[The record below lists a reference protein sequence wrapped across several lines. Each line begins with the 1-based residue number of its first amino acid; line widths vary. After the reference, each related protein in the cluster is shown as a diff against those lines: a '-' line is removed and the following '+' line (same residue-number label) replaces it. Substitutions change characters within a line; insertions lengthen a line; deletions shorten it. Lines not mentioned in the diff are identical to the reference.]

1 MADEEAE
8 REHSPRIGSSAAI
21 AALRD
26 RLQELAG
33 GLKDSR
39 EPAVQ
44 STSQY
49 CQDFCQTLVEYAGRW
64 KISED
69 PLPLVEV
76 YTVAIL
82 NYAQARRFL
91 TSEYEN
97 VSLVLE
103 RLTLNCVEL
112 LLSLPEEIP
121 DALWQVFQCS
131 VQTAHSLQL
140 ENGCSELQMLSAIAK
155 DTGVW
160 ANSTLRSI
168 LSKETSE
175 MERVHEFLEQ
185 EGPVLLDMRI
195 KQLIKAS
202 HIEKAALLAKVC
214 SEHPEFGGKSN
225 FKQTYLVC
233 LCTAA
238 PQEQLM
244 LEISEVDCKD
254 ALEMICNL
262 ESEGD
267 ERGALSLCS
276 AFLTRQLLQ
285 GEMYCAW
292 ELTLFW
298 SKLLHRLEASTQ
310 VFLDHC
316 RRISLMSKTVY
327 HIFFLI
333 KVIQSEVEDVG
344 LPVCIELCVRALRM
358 ESSDNANI
366 KATICKT
373 ISCLLPN
380 DLEVKRACQLTEFL
394 LEPTVDSYYAVET
407 LYNEPDQKFEEEN
420 LPVPNSLRCE
430 LLLVFKT
437 QWPFDPEFWDWK
449 TLKRHC
455 LALMGE
461 EASIVSSIDELNDS
475 EVLEQLE
482 EEDGSRGQEDFKD
495 LNDCFLDTTNVLNEI
510 VDEKQKKREIK
521 KLREKG
527 FISAR
532 FRNWQA
538 YMQYC
543 VLCDKEFLGH
553 RIVRHAQ
560 KHVKDGVYS
569 CPICAENF
577 DSKELFVPHVT
588 SHVKQSCKERLAAMK
603 TSRKLANPTK
613 MPFPDSALHKEGAH
627 EKQDCK
633 PKKKSRPCSNDSPV
647 SSHGDSPEGSRH
659 KLPKPELAVHRA
671 EYVEEYTCPV
681 TNCRKGFK
689 YFKNLVAH
697 VKAHKNN
704 EEAKRF
710 LEMQS
715 KKVVCQY
722 CRRQFVSVTHLND
735 HLQMHCGSKPY
746 ICIQLNCRSSFLS
759 NAELLVHRKEHV
771 AFKAKCM
778 FPNCGR
784 IFYEAYML
792 YDHEAQHYNTFTCKA
807 PNCGKIF
814 HSQSQLDLH
823 LEDHVVKQEPPANED
838 PDFIKTEQ
846 PDPKSPLQDPN
857 HTVSPDSHP
866 SNLLDFLQHET
877 AEPSSSTSPD
887 KTMLADH
894 SRLQVENANRDMQD
908 AAQDSMHESEQKL
921 VVETNRMD
929 TQKHEDTPAPHSSDP
944 LLDISIQKPLAE
956 PNQTVLE
963 EFTQTLLP
971 EPDHT
976 SSQNLSRLQ
985 DPYRTILH
993 DSHMSSFPDPQ
1004 PALIPD
1010 ISQLPNLNQNI
1021 LQDQIQTE
1029 VSNPNQN
1036 LLCNSNQIL
1045 YPNQDSLPTEIP
1057 SWFQGVNHTPH
1068 VNQTALQHPVQ
1079 YNCPLGS
1086 HIKEEPVS
1094 GIDCM
1099 ENVSNNFQQALSAQ
1113 ACDDG
1118 GLEVSSDGR
1127 QAGCPPLPEL
1137 LLKSEAGQ
1145 IKHSTPSATSC
1156 DVNQIPNRTP
1166 IMKVENPNEIQIP
1179 RPSQVASG
1187 VAVPNTN
1194 PVPPSVVGRVNA
1206 VPSQLYK
1213 GIAVVPGG
1221 DTTGN
1226 TEGLVKAVQR
1236 YNCSFESCTRTYS
1249 STRSVSKHMKAVHPE
1264 YYAELKLARKNKT
1277 VPRTPN
1283 RAAPSDGNPLF
1294 LIPSQEKKVKTPMS
1308 QVQKTANTPL
1318 PFTVGSLSSSS
1329 SNAAFSSHAENAATQ
1344 VLPTQIENIINPI
1357 ILSQLGNAQI
1367 PANTLLPSQ
1376 AEGSPSP
1383 SSHTGGSG
1391 KVLPL
1396 HLQALA
1402 SQLLSSQ
1409 MKKTTPA
1416 LSTPICATNQTI
1428 STHSASVTPIM
1439 KTQGS
1444 LMNQTLTPQ
1453 QLPSSVMLPSMPHRE
1468 GKLLDSPRET
1478 STKPA
1483 LVSQLSS
1490 GPDSFTGPHFADGT
1504 NSVLSAHNNQ
1514 HVLQTA
1520 HTENAD
1526 QFLNCDSNLAAPV
1539 SGENSHLAYDSSLN
1553 NRGEPPQM
1561 NSVTKIALSQV
1572 DASNPNLPSNMEN
1585 LTHPL
1590 LPSYLENLKVPALPD
1605 KIETAVNPLF
1615 LPQLESSSFPSFS
1628 SQVERIVNP
1637 QLQSSTNAV
1646 FPSQVVAV
1654 QSTPNASPTETMA
1667 VPKSENDALKVK
1679 RTKHNK
1685 RAKWPAI
1692 VKDGKFICCRCF
1704 REFPSP
1710 KSLGGHL
1717 SKRSHCIPF
1726 DEPDA
1731 TPELRQDRVPV
1742 SFLADLI
1749 NTSTLLNSH
1758 QQLLTNFNPNL
1769 PFKDQPSQSLGTG
1782 NHTDTR
1788 YFPNVIFPQANGSA
1802 CDPNEVEQNGEILK
1816 QALENTGVPNL
1827 FDPSAMP
1834 QQTFQNP
1841 SASYHLDGRLPEST
1855 VIQHTGKIKKS
1866 ESDCSGEDYSKAE
1879 SAFCNDI
1886 FSDPLLSQMLAENN
1900 SQASLTNL
1908 ALTTNHLNQMLRAE
1922 TLLNKSKG
1930 SEEPQRNAGTPQ
1942 QNILS
1947 NDRLLAAMANLSQNL
1962 VSNQLLQMTT
1972 PNSQQPLPTQGPPE
1986 DAAPIKKNVRKT
1998 LRDQI
2003 LAADLLKSGKAGHVS
2018 HLSGVSAQSVLQQRS
2033 DFQNLT
2039 SVPQALDTH
2048 RSSHSSEMTQK
2059 APNSEHKL
2067 EMNNNVMDSG
2077 SVSQGDAPGARTDN
2091 THLSG
2096 EPSQENTTNDPGS
2109 GSATQSNDEKVAE
2122 ILSALKRLDLNKES
2136 SEDSPPVDNCSPGNH
2151 LSSTAVTLNQ
2161 VEAVKPHAIVT
2172 KDAQPVENL
2181 VKPFVCENEGC
2192 PYSAMTKDALFKH
2205 YSKVHNYTEDMM
2217 NEIRKNQLKFA
2228 PFRCQ
2233 ICNKTFT
2240 RNSNLRAHCQSV
2252 HCLSQE
2258 EMIRLKIKRPYSRK
2272 SEKGE
2277 VDLCKSRGMEEKMN
2291 PLCVESVPILNQM
2304 KPEYSVSQHCV
2315 MMDIKQEQMEV
2326 ATAQHA
2332 FPIHRHVNGENS
2344 EYSRNAFTE
2353 QTAAGQAMPEFIAG
2367 NHLAMEQSTAEI
2379 PVAKQTMEGQPPL
2392 TLPMRGQPAEVKA
2405 TVRLPGA
2412 DQPLEGQPAIG
2423 LTGAVQ
2429 YLAGQH
2435 AMSCLTP
2442 GASIVTPPATGFLPA
2457 AKTAGFPLPGNPSP
2471 EKLKKPK
2478 VSKPKVD
2485 KPKIEKPKKPKEKK
2499 EKKPVAKESES
2510 NEYSPYRPY
2519 RCVHQGCFA
2528 AFTIQQNLILH
2539 YRAVHQSDLPRFDHD
2554 NEEESDEVRDEMED
2568 ETSQI
2573 KEFRCQVKDCSRIFP
2588 EVTSLLQHY
2597 VQLHKFTLDEA
2608 GALMSNM
2615 NLGRF
2620 QCDQTDCTAS
2630 FTAFWKYISH
2640 IEEEHENKVIKSE
2653 GPEGLFKCD
2662 CEGCDRVYATRSNLL
2677 RHLLK
2682 KHRESHKAHL
2692 IRPRKKLGQ
2701 DGGSSYRRP
2710 PKKSKFSGLKMNN
2723 GKENVQ
2729 NNKKP
2734 KFKYDKKKNSDRKR
2748 GIWITVEKPVL
2759 KTSAEAIAMCTKK
2772 FPMQFPCMI
2781 KGCVSVVSSERNIFR
2796 HYTTHSLSDQY
2807 IEEQRS
2813 DFILCKKRSR
2823 HHYKDKSSRNDGE
2836 TEKAGETTSE
2846 TSDNEDAV
2854 ETCPEGSETESSK
2867 ATSSKD
2873 EVESS
2878 DTKQS
2883 TDESSETMGKRKSRR
2898 RWAFTVTN
2906 MLVKNKRGRPLKKK
2920 RKDMIQAKQRRI
2932 PERLKAKLHNEANNT
2947 CSGSESTTSSSPALP
2962 QPDQPQQNIALST
2975 FKPMGFEVSFLK
2987 FLEESAHTP
2996 KRRAKENHSEIP
3008 SKRQRTLQQKYG
3020 NIMCRKSEAHIRA
3033 RDCQNLIDFR
3043 NPLNLKSV
3051 KNVKIVVDKTFSDGA
3066 ELLLKQLQEMR
3077 PIVILKKWLYS

>member
-1 MADEEAE
+1 M
-8 REHSPRIGSSAAI
+8 SLPYQPSLLVSILCSCISS
-21 AALRD
+21 
-26 RLQELAG
+26 
-33 GLKDSR
+33 SR
-39 EPAVQ
+39 P
-44 STSQY
+44 
-49 CQDFCQTLVEYAGRW
+49 QTLVEYAGRW

-993 DSHMSSFPDPQ
+993 DSH
-1004 PALIPD
+1004 I
-1010 ISQLPNLNQNI
+1010 
-1021 LQDQIQTE
+1021 
-1029 VSNPNQN
+1029 
-1036 LLCNSNQIL
+1036 
-1045 YPNQDSLPTEIP
+1045 
-1057 SWFQGVNHTPH
+1057 
-1068 VNQTALQHPVQ
+1068 
-1079 YNCPLGS
+1079 
-1086 HIKEEPVS
+1086 
-1094 GIDCM
+1094 
-1099 ENVSNNFQQALSAQ
+1099 
-1113 ACDDG
+1113 
-1118 GLEVSSDGR
+1118 
-1127 QAGCPPLPEL
+1127 
-1137 LLKSEAGQ
+1137 
-1145 IKHSTPSATSC
+1145 
-1156 DVNQIPNRTP
+1156 
-1166 IMKVENPNEIQIP
+1166 
-1179 RPSQVASG
+1179 PSQVASG

-1206 VPSQLYK
+1206 DSSQLYK

-1318 PFTVGSLSSSS
+1318 PFTVGSLASSS

-1367 PANTLLPSQ
+1367 PANTL
-1376 AEGSPSP
+1376 E
-1383 SSHTGGSG
+1383 
-1391 KVLPL
+1391 
-1396 HLQALA
+1396 
-1402 SQLLSSQ
+1402 
-1409 MKKTTPA
+1409 
-1416 LSTPICATNQTI
+1416 
-1428 STHSASVTPIM
+1428 
-1439 KTQGS
+1439 
-1444 LMNQTLTPQ
+1444 
-1453 QLPSSVMLPSMPHRE
+1453 
-1468 GKLLDSPRET
+1468 
-1478 STKPA
+1478 
-1483 LVSQLSS
+1483 
-1490 GPDSFTGPHFADGT
+1490 
-1504 NSVLSAHNNQ
+1504 
-1514 HVLQTA
+1514 
-1520 HTENAD
+1520 
-1526 QFLNCDSNLAAPV
+1526 
-1539 SGENSHLAYDSSLN
+1539 
-1553 NRGEPPQM
+1553 
-1561 NSVTKIALSQV
+1561 
-1572 DASNPNLPSNMEN
+1572 
-1585 LTHPL
+1585 
-1590 LPSYLENLKVPALPD
+1590 
-1605 KIETAVNPLF
+1605 
-1615 LPQLESSSFPSFS
+1615 
-1628 SQVERIVNP
+1628 
-1637 QLQSSTNAV
+1637 
-1646 FPSQVVAV
+1646 V

-1879 SAFCNDI
+1879 
-1886 FSDPLLSQMLAENN
+1886 
-1900 SQASLTNL
+1900 
-1908 ALTTNHLNQMLRAE
+1908 
-1922 TLLNKSKG
+1922 
-1930 SEEPQRNAGTPQ
+1930 
-1942 QNILS
+1942 
-1947 NDRLLAAMANLSQNL
+1947 LLAAMANLSQNL

-2136 SEDSPPVDNCSPGNH
+2136 SEDSPPVDNY
-2151 LSSTAVTLNQ
+2151 
-2161 VEAVKPHAIVT
+2161 
-2172 KDAQPVENL
+2172 AQPVENL

-2272 SEKGE
+2272 SEK
-2277 VDLCKSRGMEEKMN
+2277 
-2291 PLCVESVPILNQM
+2291 
-2304 KPEYSVSQHCV
+2304 
-2315 MMDIKQEQMEV
+2315 
-2326 ATAQHA
+2326 
-2332 FPIHRHVNGENS
+2332 
-2344 EYSRNAFTE
+2344 E